1 MLTPFDDYPIHA
13 SAAPIA
19 HPASA
24 DPNHYDRYWF
34 NGMTRD
40 GSLFLAGAMGHYPVR
55 NIVDA
60 AFSVIKDGV
69 QYSLFTS
76 GRMPA
81 DRSTVCGPVRVEVI
95 EPLKVLRLVAQVTDG
110 LGCDLTFR
118 RRTEAIEEPR
128 QWRVDDGIVRTD
140 HTRLT
145 QWGTWEGTIT
155 LRNEIIP
162 VEPAQTW
169 GLRDRSWGIRPVGE
183 QLPQNRD
190 VALPQVFWLWAP
202 MHFDDRAL
210 HFALHEETDGR
221 RWLETARFVPVRGG
235 AQVPQQE
242 MHPSYE
248 LQWKPGTRQ
257 ARSATLALDDRLGNR
272 WQVQLD
278 TLYTFF
284 MRGIGYLHPTWGH
297 GSHHGVLDTAR
308 EDVTLAEVDPTD
320 FSNVHIQNIVRARL
334 SGPDADGLTGI
345 GVLEQFAM
353 GDHRPTGLT
362 GFFDP
367 VANS

>member
-118 RRTEAIEEPR
+118 HRTEAIEEPR

-145 QWGTWEGTIT
+145 QWGTWRGPSRCETKSSPSNQ
-155 LRNEIIP
+155 RRP
-162 VEPAQTW
+162 

-190 VALPQVFWLWAP
+190 VELPQVFWLWAP
-202 MHFDDRAL
+202 MHFDDAHCISRYTRRPTVAGGSRRRVSCRSGAVRRCRSRRCTEL
-210 HFALHEETDGR
+210 RVAVEAGHPPGTDRR
-221 RWLETARFVPVRGG
+221 RWPWTTAWATAGRCN
-235 AQVPQQE
+235 
-242 MHPSYE
+242 S
-248 LQWKPGTRQ
+248 TRSI
-257 ARSATLALDDRLGNR
+257 RSSCAASAICIRLG
-272 WQVQLD
+272 
-278 TLYTFF
+278 
-284 MRGIGYLHPTWGH
+284 
-297 GSHHGVLDTAR
+297 AR
-308 EDVTLAEVDPTD
+308 LSPRRPRHRPEDVTLAEVDPTD

-334 SGPDADGLTGI
+334 SVPMR
-345 GVLEQFAM
+345 M
-353 GDHRPTGLT
+353 G
-362 GFFDP
+362 
-367 VANS
+367 